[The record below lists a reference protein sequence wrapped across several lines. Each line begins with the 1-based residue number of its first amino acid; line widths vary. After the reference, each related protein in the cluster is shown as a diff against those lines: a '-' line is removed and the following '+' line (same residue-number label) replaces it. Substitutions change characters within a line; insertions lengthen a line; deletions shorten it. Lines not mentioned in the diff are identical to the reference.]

1 MIQFDGVVK
10 KVTRGEAANDCGL
23 VISSRSGSIM
33 SYLGPID
40 NVHPGDFVTVS
51 ITSTPAPRTPSVCG

>member
-10 KVTRGEAANDCGL
+10 KVTRGETADDCGL
-23 VISSRSGSIM
+23 VIFSRSGVM